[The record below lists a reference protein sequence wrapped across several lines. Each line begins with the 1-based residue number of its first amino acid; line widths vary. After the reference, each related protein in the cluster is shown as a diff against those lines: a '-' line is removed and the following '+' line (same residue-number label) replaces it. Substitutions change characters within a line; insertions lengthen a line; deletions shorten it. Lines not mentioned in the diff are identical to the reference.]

1 MAKPKL
7 LINPTTVKVNRD
19 TIIKVTI
26 IKVEF
31 TIIKDEVIKD
41 RDIDRDIKV
50 DLINK
55 DNEDICKEKLFN
67 VTIITIDYRFAQSPL
82 TTDYRFAR
90 S

>member
-19 TIIKVTI
+19 IIKVTI

-55 DNEDICKEKLFN
+55 DNEDICK
-67 VTIITIDYRFAQSPL
+67 
-82 TTDYRFAR
+82 
-90 S
+90 